1 MKLGVRSKHL
11 NHAAGQ
17 MTLPLNA
24 SSSQEK
30 DTIMCYMCPIS
41 FSQHIEP

>member
-30 DTIMCYMCPIS
+30 TQSCATCAPFL